1 MRGVEIALPIRDG
14 FVQIEDGLTR
24 PKAYL
29 VEEPN
34 VAIEVLSD
42 KFMVVK
48 SYRDRKRAL
57 IEQVLREVALHVVGS
72 IAAFRQKVI
81 EYQWM
86 DGGGKGLD
94 AG

>member
-34 VAIEVLSD
+34 VGIEVLSD

-57 IEQVLREVALHVVGS
+57 IEQVLREFALHVVGS
-72 IAAFRQKVI
+72 IAAFRQKAI
-81 EYQWM
+81 QYQWM